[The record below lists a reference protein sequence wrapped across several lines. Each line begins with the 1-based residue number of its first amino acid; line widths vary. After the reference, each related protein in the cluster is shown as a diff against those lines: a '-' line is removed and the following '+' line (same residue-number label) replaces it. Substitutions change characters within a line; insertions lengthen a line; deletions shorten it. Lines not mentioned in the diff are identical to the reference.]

1 MAIFICESLLLNSA
15 LYAQT
20 IKSVDVI
27 LQLCCFAAKYFALVS
42 AVGTDFWES
51 VVKGVK
57 SFLGMAALAL
67 VAACGEAND
76 NGPSNDVCA
85 EGAFCPALAYDLG
98 GKFDK
103 SFNEAAWTGAQR
115 YKDESGLAY
124 VEFEPTNEAQAEQA
138 LRRFAQRGHALVIA
152 VGVNYETALR
162 HVAQEFP
169 DVHFTLIDAQVDL
182 PNVQSVLFT
191 EEEGSYLVG
200 VLAAMKSETGTIGF
214 IGGMDIPLI
223 RKFAA
228 GYEAGAKSVNSDI
241 KVYRQMV
248 GTTPAAWND
257 PIKGGELARSQY
269 ARGADVI
276 FSAAGPTGT
285 GVLQAAKDT
294 GKLAIGVDSNQNHL
308 QPGSVLTSMLKR
320 VDVAVYDAMTQAQSG
335 KWQPG
340 VKVLNLAADGVAYSV
355 DEYNKALLS
364 DEMIDAAEKA
374 RAAIISG
381 EVEVP
386 TTLNQ

>member
-1 MAIFICESLLLNSA
+1 M
-15 LYAQT
+15 
-20 IKSVDVI
+20 
-27 LQLCCFAAKYFALVS
+27 
-42 AVGTDFWES
+42 
-51 VVKGVK
+51 KGVK